1 MQRRDRLAGEAELGI
16 VIVLDD
22 VTVFALRG
30 PIEKRVTPCDG
41 RDDARR
47 EVVRRRNVQ
56 NIRAAFFERF
66 GVYPLFIHRRE
77 TVLHAVALVH
87 LRNFAIA
94 GIFERV
100 DLIEPQK
107 LDEKPV
113 EVLRSGADDDA
124 VRVGIDAA
132 KLPKVL
138 GDGAP

>member
-1 MQRRDRLAGEAELGI
+1 MG
-16 VIVLDD
+16 
-22 VTVFALRG
+22 VTMPVG
-30 PIEKRVTPCDG
+30 KWCDG
-41 RDDARR
+41 EMCRISAPL
-47 EVVRRRNVQ
+47 
-56 NIRAAFFERF
+56 FFERF

-77 TVLHAVALVH
+77 TVLHTVALVH
-87 LRNFAIA
+87 LRNFAVA

>member
-1 MQRRDRLAGEAELGI
+1 MRMVLARLFENVVHVNDAVGGIDALQRRDRLAGEAELGI

-87 LRNFAIA
+87 LRNFAVA

-100 DLIEPQK
+100 DLIEPQSWM
-107 LDEKPV
+107 
-113 EVLRSGADDDA
+113 RS
-124 VRVGIDAA
+124 
-132 KLPKVL
+132 P
-138 GDGAP
+138 